1 VKKPPTDNEPLTC
14 PEPDVAIPAP
24 TDEQEGEERPST
36 AAPHRKKRLPAKVI
50 GALLLL
56 AALIGIG
63 AIPKIL
69 RSDNLAASAREVRH
83 AVTEVNVVSPRLTQ
97 TGVLALPSTVQA
109 IEEATINARTAGYL
123 KARYVDIGSRVRA
136 GEVLALIESPET
148 DQEVLQAQADAERAI
163 AGTGQ
168 ATADVARLEAGV
180 AQSQSDLAKSQS
192 GLAET
197 RAQLAHFQAKL
208 DQAQAYADVAKARL
222 DQTQQAL
229 ASRRADKNRDL
240 ARYELA
246 RKTLARWTQLA
257 KVDAV
262 SGQEV
267 DEKQADNDASQAN
280 VEAAQDAISSAQADV
295 NAAQAA
301 YVSSQAEV
309 QAARDDVTAGRARVR
324 AARSAVASSEASVTA
339 SRSSVVAG
347 RENLSASE
355 AQVRSSQAGAH
366 RWEALRSFERVVA
379 PFPGVITAR
388 NLDVGALINAGNPS
402 TDHDPNRT
410 VSYSGIFN
418 MARTDTVRILVQVP
432 EDYVS
437 AIRPGQKAEVLI
449 QELPGRVFTGTVY
462 RTAGALDDVSRTLLT
477 EIHVANPHN
486 TLLPGMYARVEF
498 ASSRAIPSLRMPAD
512 ALIFDSHGTRVA
524 EVMPDDKIHFQS
536 VQTGRDY
543 GSEIEIKTGL
553 KGDEQLVSN
562 PTDDLSEGMRVHVVK
577 SPN

>member
-1 VKKPPTDNEPLTC
+1 VKKIPTGNEPVTYA
-14 PEPDVAIPAP
+14 EPDTAIPAP
-24 TDEQEGEERPST
+24 ADEQEGEERPST
-36 AAPHRKKRLPAKVI
+36 GAPHRKRRLPAKAI

-56 AALIGIG
+56 AALIAIG
-63 AIPKIL
+63 AIPKML
-69 RSDNLAASAREVRH
+69 RSDNLAASAKSVRL

-123 KARYVDIGSRVRA
+123 KTRYVDIGSRVRA
-136 GEVLALIESPET
+136 GEVLAVIESPET
-148 DQEVLQAQADAERAI
+148 DQQVLQAQADAEKAI

-192 GLAET
+192 NLAET

-208 DQAQAYADVAKARL
+208 DQAKAYADVARARL
-222 DQTQQAL
+222 NQTEQVL
-229 ASRRADKNRDL
+229 ASRRADKNWAV
-240 ARYELA
+240 ARYVLA
-246 RKTLARWTQLA
+246 SKTLARWKELE
-257 KVDAV
+257 KVEAV

-324 AARSAVASSEASVTA
+324 AAGSAVASSEASVTA

-347 RENLSASE
+347 RESLNASQAE
-355 AQVRSSQAGAH
+355 VRSSEAGAH

-388 NLDVGALINAGNPS
+388 NLDVGSLINAGNAS

-437 AIRPGQKAEVLI
+437 AIQPGQKARVTI

-477 EIHVANPHN
+477 EIHVANPQN
-486 TLLPGMYARVEF
+486 VLLPGMYARVEF
-498 ASSRAIPSLRMPAD
+498 ANSRAIPSLRIPAD
-512 ALIFDSHGTRVA
+512 ALIFDAKGTRVA
-524 EVMPDDKIHFQS
+524 EVTPADKIHFQS
-536 VQTGRDY
+536 VATGRDY
-543 GSEIEIKTGL
+543 GSEIEIKSGL
-553 KGDEQLVSN
+553 KGNERLVSN
-562 PTDDLSEGMRVHVVK
+562 PTDDLADGMRVHVVK